1 MGGEIPSELGN
12 LISLKNLDLRDY
24 SVISQSGNKKVSGTL
39 PSELGQLKSW
49 KYVVFRK

>member
-1 MGGEIPSELGN
+1 MHFMNHICWNEILFFFIIIG
-12 LISLKNLDLRDY
+12 DY